1 MAGVDERGSISPD
14 IRVSRHGARL
24 VPFEQAKSV
33 ETRMPPIVDGAYIR
47 RVSRLSSPGLI
58 LILATTLLVAACS
71 TDSGSPSATEAPPVT
86 APVTTAPVTTP
97 TATTAPLATVPPAT
111 EAPETTPKAAELP
124 ADAYTET
131 IIDGGP
137 NVIVASDDTIWVE
150 LHRASHVASIDP
162 VSSSVRDL
170 PGIEVH
176 CSLAASADAVW
187 ATSPRPG
194 MVTRVVPASGEASA
208 TVPLADACGAA
219 VGEADVWITSP
230 RDALLIEL
238 DPVTAEV
245 VREIPSPG
253 EAPFVVVSAGEFL
266 WAAGEGKGGWLAI
279 IDKSN
284 GAVVEMRTLPETP
297 FFDSIVFAY
306 GSAWATSRLDPYLYR
321 LDPATGETEAKIK
334 IGGSPSAV
342 VVTPNALWVSQL
354 NGTLSLV
361 DPDTEKVTAS
371 WWTRYTWLVA
381 GTYAFDA
388 LWMAS
393 LEENAVIRVDV
404 DKLTG

>member
-1 MAGVDERGSISPD
+1 MAGVDVRGSISPG

-24 VPFEQAKSV
+24 VPFERAKSV

-47 RVSRLSSPGLI
+47 RVSRLSSPRLV
-58 LILATTLLVAACS
+58 LILATTLLVATCS
-71 TDSGSPSATEAPPVT
+71 TDGDSPSATEAPPL
-86 APVTTAPVTTP
+86 
-97 TATTAPLATVPPAT
+97 TTAPLATVTPAT
-111 EAPETTPKAAELP
+111 EPPETTPKAVELP

-131 IIDGGP
+131 IIEGGP

-150 LHRASHVASIDP
+150 LHRGSHVASIDP
-162 VSSSVRDL
+162 VSSTVRDL
-170 PGIEVH
+170 PDIEVH

-208 TVPLADACGAA
+208 TVPLADACGVA

-284 GAVVEMRTLPETP
+284 GAVVEMRTVPETP
-297 FFDSIVFAY
+297 FFDTIVFAY

-334 IGGSPSAV
+334 IGVSPTAV

-361 DPDTEKVTAS
+361 DPNAEKVTAS

-404 DKLTG
+404 DRLDG

>member
-1 MAGVDERGSISPD
+1 M
-14 IRVSRHGARL
+14 
-24 VPFEQAKSV
+24 
-33 ETRMPPIVDGAYIR
+33 T
-47 RVSRLSSPGLI
+47 
-58 LILATTLLVAACS
+58 
-71 TDSGSPSATEAPPVT
+71 
-86 APVTTAPVTTP
+86 
-97 TATTAPLATVPPAT
+97 PAT
-111 EAPETTPKAAELP
+111 EPPETTPKAVELP

-131 IIDGGP
+131 IIEGGP

-170 PGIEVH
+170 PDIEVH

-208 TVPLADACGAA
+208 TVPLADACGVA

-284 GAVVEMRTLPETP
+284 GAVVEMRTVPETP
-297 FFDSIVFAY
+297 FFDTIVFAY

-334 IGGSPSAV
+334 IGVSPTAV

-361 DPDTEKVTAS
+361 DPDAEKVTAS

-404 DKLTG
+404 DRLDG